1 MLTDEELRELQL
13 HFLRHE
19 TQCEERWK
27 TIFSP
32 LDDIDE
38 RIDKLYQIV
47 LAGGAT
53 TILFLLGL
61 ISTILLQG

>member
-13 HFLRHE
+13 QFNRHE
-19 TQCEERWK
+19 TQCDERWK
-27 TIFSP
+27 TVFTR

-38 RIDKLYQIV
+38 RIDRLMQLV

-53 TILFLLGL
+53 TIIFLLGL
-61 ISTILLQG
+61 ITTLLMKG

>member
-1 MLTDEELRELQL
+1 MLTDAELRELQIQF
-13 HFLRHE
+13 HSHE

-27 TIFSP
+27 TVFAR

-38 RIDKLYQIV
+38 RIDRLMHIV

-53 TILFLLGL
+53 TIVFLLGL
-61 ISTILLQG
+61 ITTLLMKG

>member
-13 HFLRHE
+13 QFHRHE

-27 TIFSP
+27 TVFVR

-38 RIDKLYQIV
+38 RIDRLMQIV

-53 TILFLLGL
+53 TIVFLLGL
-61 ISTILLQG
+61 ITTLLMNG